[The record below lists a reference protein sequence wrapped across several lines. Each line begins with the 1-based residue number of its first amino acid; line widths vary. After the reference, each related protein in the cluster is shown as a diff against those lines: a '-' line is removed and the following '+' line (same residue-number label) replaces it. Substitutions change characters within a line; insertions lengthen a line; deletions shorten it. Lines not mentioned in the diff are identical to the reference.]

1 MSGYVRV
8 SPAGSSV
15 PLTANTI
22 KAKGQVARAAQ
33 RGVILPSAPG
43 AVTADPHAG
52 HTVPK
57 PR

>member
-1 MSGYVRV
+1 VRV

-33 RGVILPSAPG
+33 RGVVLPSAPG

-52 HTVPK
+52 HSVPK